1 MKLIYLTALALLICI
16 IPSVTNAETV
26 PATKLAQAG
35 SLPQALCSDPSA
47 VADFYNVPYPAQN
60 SPALNSLI
68 GCIKTN
74 IPNPAMIDMDQ
85 IYTFQLNPSLIN
97 FTRGVRDC
105 GLDTLC
111 ASLDCHTAYSCHYG
125 GRTGQV
131 GAEAADFNA
140 RAPYSEDQ
148 LFSAIRTLVY
158 PGGACF
164 GQAKYV
170 ILEGDHTHIST
181 NSDVG
186 CDATNIPSTAPEPS
200 EPAATTTQDEI
211 TTPASFIRSALFNPI
226 SCGDPMCI
234 ITKILRMILGTFGI
248 TALTMF
254 MFGGFTI
261 LTSGGNV
268 ERVGKGKKIIVYAA
282 IGLIIVL
289 LSWSIVY
296 IVSTKF
302 F

>member
-16 IPSVTNAETV
+16 IPSVTHAETV
-26 PATKLAQAG
+26 SAEKLAQAG
-35 SLPQALCSDPSA
+35 SLDPALCSDPSA
-47 VADFYNVPYPAQN
+47 VADFYNNAHYPAQN
-60 SPALNSLI
+60 SAALNSLI
-68 GCIKTN
+68 QCITTN
-74 IPNPAMIDMDQ
+74 IPNPAMIDMSQ
-85 IYTFQLNPSLIN
+85 IYTFQINPSLIN
-97 FTRGVRDC
+97 YTRGNRDC
-105 GLDTLC
+105 GLEELC
-111 ASLDCHTAYSCHYG
+111 ATSDCHAVYSCHYG
-125 GRTGQV
+125 GRTGQD

-140 RAPYSEDQ
+140 ASGYTEAQ

-181 NSDVG
+181 NTDMG

-200 EPAATTTQDEI
+200 GQAATTETE
-211 TTPASFIRSALFNPI
+211 TTATPFSPSALFNPI
-226 SCGDPMCI
+226 SCGDPLCI
-234 ITKILRMILGTFGI
+234 ITKILRMILGTFSV

-268 ERVGKGKKIIVYAA
+268 EKVAKGKKVILYAA

-296 IVSTKF
+296 VVSTMF